1 MATVK
6 KQTSGVKTGLLALGI
21 VLIIGAFIFISV
33 LFFKKNEKKPED
45 KEPTIVE
52 KGPVGDFEFT
62 HEVEKIE
69 VKSQSS
75 EYNTNIVDV
84 NVNLSEDEQ
93 KEIEYIYISNVG
105 YGQEET
111 RYFADEQIIDWP
123 IAEAQDGQ
131 EHTVYITIVDKNGD
145 VGRESATYKVDLR

>member
-1 MATVK
+1 MATVKKQTANK

-93 KEIEYIYISNVG
+93 KEISTYLDKKINTINELITLKKKLIEYLSNYKTGVG
-105 YGQEET
+105 
-111 RYFADEQIIDWP
+111 
-123 IAEAQDGQ
+123 
-131 EHTVYITIVDKNGD
+131 NGW
-145 VGRESATYKVDLR
+145 Y